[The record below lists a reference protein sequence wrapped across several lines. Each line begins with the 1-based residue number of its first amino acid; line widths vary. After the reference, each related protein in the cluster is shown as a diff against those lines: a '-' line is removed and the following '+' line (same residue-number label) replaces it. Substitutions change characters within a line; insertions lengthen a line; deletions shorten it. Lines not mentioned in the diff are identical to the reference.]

1 MAHCRRSGDSPPSP
15 VMAATPYQQLEQEFR
30 RLYALRSA
38 AGILRWDAATMMP
51 RGSVELRGDQLAA
64 LETESHALLAAPR
77 IPRLLDRAA
86 ASITGLDEWQQS
98 NLKRMRREYDHAI
111 AVPNTLL
118 SRLAKAT
125 STAEQRW
132 REARSNSDFKLF
144 APHLEDVVHLVRD
157 RAHLLGQALRLAPY
171 DALVDSF
178 TPGLTS
184 NEIDR
189 IFTALSQRLPEL
201 IRQSID
207 AQAQL
212 EVLPVD
218 AKVSNSKQRALAVEL
233 MKALGFSFEQGR
245 LDESDHPFT
254 GGAPGDVRI
263 TTRFMPQDVLSGL
276 MAVVHETGHA
286 RYEQGLPVAWRMQPA
301 GTSAGMAVHESQS
314 LLLEMFIGRSRPF
327 LQYLQPLLAKNLGV
341 TGPEWQAENLY
352 RVLTRVQR
360 GMIRV
365 DADELTYPVHIMLR
379 YELERQLL
387 EGELRVKDLPE
398 AWNQGMAS
406 RLGAHPANDA
416 EGCLQDIHWSLGA
429 FGYFPSYAIGAVI
442 AAQLLEKLR
451 ADLPGLDEQIAG
463 GEFAPLFAW
472 LNENIYS
479 AAATL
484 DGSQL
489 VKQVTGRALSAAP
502 WLRYAESK
510 YLA

>member
-1 MAHCRRSGDSPPSP
+1 
-15 VMAATPYQQLEQEFR
+15 MAATPYQQLEQEFR

-64 LETESHALLAAPR
+64 LETEGHALLAAPK
-77 IPRLLDRAA
+77 IPRLLDRAT
-86 ASITGLDEWQQS
+86 ASSAGLDGWQQA
-98 NLKRMRREYDHAI
+98 NLKRMRREYEHAI
-111 AVPNTLL
+111 AVPNSLL

-125 STAEQRW
+125 ATAEQRW

-144 APHLEDVVHLVRD
+144 APYLEEVVHLVRD
-157 RAHLLGQALRLAPY
+157 RAHLLGQALGMPPY
-171 DALVDSF
+171 DALTDAFS
-178 TPGLTS
+178 PGLTS
-184 NEIDR
+184 KEIDR
-189 IFTALSQRLPEL
+189 IFTVLSQRLPEL
-201 IRQSID
+201 INQAIA
-207 AQAQL
+207 AQAHL

-218 AKVSNSKQRALAVEL
+218 AKVSNSKQRTLALEL

-263 TTRFMPQDVLSGL
+263 TTRFKLQDVLSGL
-276 MAVVHETGHA
+276 MAVIHETGHA
-286 RYEQGLPVAWRMQPA
+286 RYEQGLPVSGRMQPA
-301 GTSAGMAVHESQS
+301 GTNAGMAVHESQS

-327 LQYLQPLLAKNLGV
+327 FQYLQPLLAKHLGV
-341 TGPEWQAENLY
+341 TGPEWQAGNLL
-352 RVLTRVQR
+352 RVLTRAQR
-360 GMIRV
+360 STIRI
-365 DADELTYPVHIMLR
+365 DADELTYLVHIMLR
-379 YELERQLL
+379 YDLERQLL
-387 EGELRVKDLPE
+387 DGELPVKDLPD

-406 RLGAHPANDA
+406 RLGVRPANDA

-451 ADLPGLDEQIAG
+451 ADLPRLDEQIAG

-479 AAATL
+479 AAAML
-484 DGSQL
+484 DGLQL
-489 VKQVTGRALSAAP
+489 VRQVTGRALSAAP
-502 WLRYAESK
+502 WLRHAESK
-510 YLA
+510 YLV

>member
-1 MAHCRRSGDSPPSP
+1 
-15 VMAATPYQQLEQEFR
+15 MAATPYQQLEQEFR
-30 RLYALRSA
+30 RLHALRSA

-51 RGSVELRGDQLAA
+51 RGSVELRGEQLAA
-64 LETESHALLAAPR
+64 LETESHAVLAAPK

-86 ASITGLDEWQQS
+86 ASSSGMDAWQQA
-98 NLKRMRREYDHAI
+98 NLQRMRREYDHAI
-111 AVPNTLL
+111 AVPHNLL

-125 STAEQRW
+125 ATAEQRW
-132 REARSNSDFKLF
+132 RDARANNDFKSF
-144 APHLEDVVHLVRD
+144 APHLEDVVQLLRD
-157 RAHLLGQALRLAPY
+157 RAQLLGQALGLTPY
-171 DALVDSF
+171 DALLDSF
-178 TPGLTS
+178 TPGLLS
-184 NEIDR
+184 NEINR

-201 IRQSID
+201 INQSIA
-207 AQAQL
+207 AQAQST
-212 EVLPVD
+212 VLPVD
-218 AKVSNSKQRALAVEL
+218 TKVSNSRQRALALEL

-263 TTRFMPQDVLSGL
+263 TTRFMPQDVLSGV

-286 RYEQGLPVAWRMQPA
+286 RYEQGLPATGRMQPA
-301 GTSAGMAVHESQS
+301 GANAGMAMHESQS
-314 LLLEMFIGRSRPF
+314 LLLEMFIGRSQPF
-327 LQYLQPLLAKNLGV
+327 LQYLQPLLAKHLGV
-341 TGPEWQAENLY
+341 TGPEWQCENLY

-360 GMIRV
+360 STIRI
-365 DADELTYPVHIMLR
+365 DADELTYPMHIMLR
-379 YELERQLL
+379 YELEQQLL
-387 EGELRVKDLPE
+387 NGELRVKDLPA

-406 RLGAHPANDA
+406 RLGVQPANDA

-442 AAQLLEKLR
+442 AAQLLETLR
-451 ADLPGLDEQIAG
+451 ADVPGLDEQIAS
-463 GEFAPLFAW
+463 GEFAALFAW

-502 WLRYAESK
+502 WLRYVESK